1 MLSVVFSM
9 LLLPLPNQQAQK
21 PLNDVVVPLYT
32 AGKSI
37 LRGGLGA
44 TLGQRGQKPR
54 DTSSATPACSRMRDT
69 CRSDFLSS
77 VVGSRQENLRSS
89 IGTL

>member
-37 LRGGLGA
+37 LRGGLGETA
-44 TLGQRGQKPR
+44 GHLLCHSCLLTH
-54 DTSSATPACSRMRDT
+54 A
-69 CRSDFLSS
+69 
-77 VVGSRQENLRSS
+77 
-89 IGTL
+89 